1 MAEKT
6 LFDVNWLVVI
16 IEESCMSEVDG
27 SPRKDEGRLR
37 ETIKEK
43 MMSREDRGEGI
54 LGWAW
59 E

>member
-1 MAEKT
+1 MG
-6 LFDVNWLVVI
+6 
-16 IEESCMSEVDG
+16 EVDG
-27 SPRKDEGRLR
+27 SPRKDGGRLG